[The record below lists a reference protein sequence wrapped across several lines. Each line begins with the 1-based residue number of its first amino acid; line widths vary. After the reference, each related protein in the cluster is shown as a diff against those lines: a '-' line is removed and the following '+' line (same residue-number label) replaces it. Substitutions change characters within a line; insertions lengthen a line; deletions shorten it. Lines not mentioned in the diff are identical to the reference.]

1 MWDEPM
7 NCSGRMQQIHRLWA
21 RPTAHFDGLCLV
33 RVSCTGGTRWKA
45 VGVALVREQRLYGG
59 VIRFRAVP
67 GGALDRLTCRLSR
80 AFRGGAAART
90 MSRLSDTK
98 EAGSTR
104 MSRPRWPPP
113 PTPGHGGRPA
123 FRAGPTWAVR
133 LAVSGRSQGAPA
145 TGGRAAAGHART
157 GPAGRRAARL
167 AGWVA
172 GRGSSFRTRAESRW
186 AGCDMAAALGPIHR
200 AQGCVPF
207 LVFGTPHGEK
217 TTWLLTASKASLA
230 SP

>member
-1 MWDEPM
+1 M

-123 FRAGPTWAVR
+123 FRVGPHLGSEAGGQRTKP
-133 LAVSGRSQGAPA
+133 GGACY
-145 TGGRAAAGHART
+145 
-157 GPAGRRAARL
+157 RRARSSRSRTYGSCWPPGRPVGWLGSWPGVVVQNAR
-167 AGWVA
+167 
-172 GRGSSFRTRAESRW
+172 
-186 AGCDMAAALGPIHR
+186 
-200 AQGCVPF
+200 
-207 LVFGTPHGEK
+207 
-217 TTWLLTASKASLA
+217 
-230 SP
+230 